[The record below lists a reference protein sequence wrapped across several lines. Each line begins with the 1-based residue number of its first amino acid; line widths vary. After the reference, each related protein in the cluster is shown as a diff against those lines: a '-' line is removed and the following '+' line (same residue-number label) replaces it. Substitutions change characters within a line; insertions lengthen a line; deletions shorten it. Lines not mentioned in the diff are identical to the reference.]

1 LFNLQVFEAAAKAAP
16 DLGIALDIS
25 HWCTVHE
32 SLLQDQQEAVN
43 LALKHAR
50 HVHLRLG
57 FEEGP
62 QINDPRAPEWK
73 PLLKQYFKWWDVVVA
88 NHKKKKQDLTVTP
101 EFGPAPYMPLKPYSQ
116 KPISKQWDI
125 NVFMMEL
132 FKARYK

>member
-1 LFNLQVFEAAAKAAP
+1 
-16 DLGIALDIS
+16 
-25 HWCTVHE
+25 
-32 SLLQDQQEAVN
+32 LLQDQQEAVQR
-43 LALKHAR
+43 ALQHTR

-132 FKARYK
+132 FKERYK

>member
-1 LFNLQVFEAAAKAAP
+1 VFEAAAKAAP

-32 SLLQDQQEAVN
+32 SLLQDQQEAVS
-43 LALKHAR
+43 LALQHAR

-88 NHKKKKQDLTVTP
+88 HHKKKKKDLTVTP

-125 NVFMMEL
+125 NLFMMEL